1 VVSNLY
7 VRQANM
13 PRLPT
18 SAKRSRSL
26 RVLKLLTLH
35 GWWMDGHIDGHLT
48 GEQQYIFHFS
58 YKNIPVLA
66 ATDLCSI
73 TETW

>member
-1 VVSNLY
+1 
-7 VRQANM
+7 
-13 PRLPT
+13 
-18 SAKRSRSL
+18 
-26 RVLKLLTLH
+26 
-35 GWWMDGHIDGHLT
+35 MDGHIDGHLT

-73 TETW
+73 TET